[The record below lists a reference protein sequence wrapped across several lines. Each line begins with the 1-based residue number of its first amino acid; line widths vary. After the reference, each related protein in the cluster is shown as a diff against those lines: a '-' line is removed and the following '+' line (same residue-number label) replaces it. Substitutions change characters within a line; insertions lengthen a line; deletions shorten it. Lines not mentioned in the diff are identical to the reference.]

1 MILIRY
7 EEDKI
12 TIKGHANYSD
22 SEDIVCAAVSSIMY
36 TSVNAILRFNET
48 AIKYNDNG
56 TVVEIS
62 DISKDDT
69 TQTLI
74 INMMALFQELSSKYP
89 KNIQI
94 ESEE

>member
-7 EEDKI
+7 EENKI

-36 TSVNAILRFNET
+36 TTVNAILRFNET

-56 TVVEIS
+56 SVVEIS
-62 DISKDDT
+62 DIKKDDT

-89 KNIQI
+89 KNIKI

>member
-48 AIKYNDNG
+48 AIKYNDSGN
-56 TVVEIS
+56 VVTI
-62 DISKDDT
+62 DINSNDEVTD
-69 TQTLI
+69 TLI
-74 INMMALFQELSSKYP
+74 TNMIALYLELASK
-89 KNIQI
+89 
-94 ESEE
+94 

>member
-1 MILIRY
+1 
-7 EEDKI
+7 
-12 TIKGHANYSD
+12 
-22 SEDIVCAAVSSIMY
+22 MY

-48 AIKYNDNG
+48 SIKYNDNG

-74 INMMALFQELSSKYP
+74 INMMALFNELSSKYP
-89 KNIQI
+89 KNIKI